1 MNVLYQQ
8 LYGMASMTAMDAK
21 IEEQLAQNIPDAD
34 RELLTKIYESNDLD
48 EREAFI
54 AQRLGYTEHALYL
67 LMRVQQKRGRP
78 DQTEPFSDFLE

>member
-21 IEEQLAQNIPDAD
+21 IEEQLGFNIPEAD
-34 RELLTKIYESNDLD
+34 RQLLTKIYESNDLD

-54 AQRLGYTEHALYL
+54 AQRLGYMEHALYL
-67 LMRVQQKRGRP
+67 FTRVEQKRGRP
-78 DQTEPFSDFLE
+78 AQTEPFSDFLE